1 MVLAVVGHP
10 LVDRPFERVR
20 AHDGEGDLDRAGCLE
35 GPVREVTVVADGD
48 PETGDRPEANEQ
60 TDVDPGHQAPIDH
73 GDNAEQSE
81 RRSDDED
88 PDGDLHGSA
97 EEDCVAVVDLLEILD
112 KRHGD
117 PFVRGGGCST
127 RGRVA

>member
-10 LVDRPFERVR
+10 LVDRPFECVR
-20 AHDGEGDLDRAGCLE
+20 AHDGEGDLHWTGRLE
-35 GPVREVTVVADGD
+35 GPVREVAVVADGD
-48 PETGDRPEANEQ
+48 PETGDRPEADEQ
-60 TDVDPGHQAPIDH
+60 TDVDPGHQAPVDH
-73 GDNAEQSE
+73 RDNAEQSE